1 MRLGW
6 TRPASGLRQIDTDGS
21 VFAATPASL
30 SLDLKWPA
38 RYQTWCSLPV
48 RWPRCRGTASCC
60 APMSSAGR
68 VGPGFRGVHPLTAW
82 REYRDITQADLASR
96 PAVARDL
103 IAQIET
109 HKKQGSVTSLD
120 RLARTLG
127 VPIEALIAER
137 G

>member
-1 MRLGW
+1 MVIASWPPAGAADPPRMKPPPERFPGESRDPPIRL
-6 TRPASGLRQIDTDGS
+6 P
-21 VFAATPASL
+21 
-30 SLDLKWPA
+30 
-38 RYQTWCSLPV
+38 
-48 RWPRCRGTASCC
+48 
-60 APMSSAGR
+60 SAGR
-68 VGPGFRGVHPLTAW
+68 VGPGFRGVHALTAW

-109 HKKQGSVTSLD
+109 HKKQGSVTTLD
-120 RLARTLG
+120 RVARTLG